1 MHKGCFNCKFGRNE
15 HEIGHRRFSQ
25 GNGTEGT
32 ARRKRHGARTTPSR
46 AADCESPV
54 RRYSGALLLLAIS
67 SLFIACGGGSGPGP
81 TGPVVTTTPNTAI
94 LTWDAVTDPTLLG
107 YRVYYGTAP
116 ATYIPSIPN
125 GLDVGNVPTA
135 TLTGLTSGMTY
146 YFAVT
151 VVDTSTPQRES
162 TYSNEVSAII
172 R

>member
-1 MHKGCFNCKFGRNE
+1 ME
-15 HEIGHRRFSQ
+15 HAQHPP
-25 GNGTEGT
+25 
-32 ARRKRHGARTTPSR
+32 ARRIAR
-46 AADCESPV
+46 APV

-94 LTWDAVTDPTLLG
+94 LTWDAVTDPNILG

-116 ATYIPSIPN
+116 ATYIQPFTN
-125 GLDVGNVPTA
+125 GLDVAVPTM

>member
-1 MHKGCFNCKFGRNE
+1 MHKGCFNCESGRNE
-15 HEIGHRRFSQ
+15 HEIRHRRFSQ
-25 GNGTEGT
+25 GNGSEWT

-67 SLFIACGGGSGPGP
+67 SLFIACGRSDF
-81 TGPVVTTTPNTAI
+81 TGPVVTTTPNAAT
-94 LTWDAVTDPTLLG
+94 LTWDAVTDPNLLG
-107 YRVYYGTAP
+107 YRAYYGTAP
-116 ATYIPSIPN
+116 GTYIQSFGN
-125 GLDVGNVPTA
+125 GLDVGSVPTT
-135 TLTGLTSGMTY
+135 TLTGLTSGMRY

-151 VVDTSTPQRES
+151 AVDTSTPQRES

>member
-1 MHKGCFNCKFGRNE
+1 MHKGCFNCKFGNE
-15 HEIGHRRFSQ
+15 HEIRHRRFSQ
-25 GNGTEGT
+25 GNGTEWT
-32 ARRKRHGARTTPSR
+32 ARRKRHEARTTPSR

-67 SLFIACGGGSGPGP
+67 SLFIACGGGSGPP
-81 TGPVVTTTPNTAI
+81 GPVVTTTPNTAI
-94 LTWDAVTDPTLLG
+94 LTWDAVTDPNILG

-116 ATYIPSIPN
+116 ATYIQPFTN
-125 GLDVGNVPTA
+125 GLDVAVPTT

-151 VVDTSTPQRES
+151 VVDTSRES

>member
-1 MHKGCFNCKFGRNE
+1 MKHAQ
-15 HEIGHRRFSQ
+15 HPP
-25 GNGTEGT
+25 
-32 ARRKRHGARTTPSR
+32 ARRIARAPSD
-46 AADCESPV
+46 AIQV
-54 RRYSGALLLLAIS
+54 RCCYWQFPAC
-67 SLFIACGGGSGPGP
+67 SLPAGGGSGP

-94 LTWDAVTDPTLLG
+94 LTWDAVTDPSVTDPNLLG

-116 ATYIPSIPN
+116 GTYIQSFRN
-125 GLDVGNVPTA
+125 GLDVGNVPTT

-162 TYSNEVSAII
+162 AYSNEVSAII

>member
-1 MHKGCFNCKFGRNE
+1 MHKGCFNCESGRNE
-15 HEIGHRRFSQ
+15 HEIRHRRFSQ
-25 GNGTEGT
+25 GNGTEWT

-81 TGPVVTTTPNTAI
+81 TGPVVTTIPNTAI
-94 LTWDAVTDPTLLG
+94 LTWDAVTDPNILG

-116 ATYIPSIPN
+116 ATYIQPFTN
-125 GLDVGNVPTA
+125 GLDVAVPTT

>member
-1 MHKGCFNCKFGRNE
+1 ME
-15 HEIGHRRFSQ
+15 HAQHPP
-25 GNGTEGT
+25 
-32 ARRKRHGARTTPSR
+32 ARRIAR
-46 AADCESPV
+46 APV

-67 SLFIACGGGSGPGP
+67 SLFIACGGGSGP
-81 TGPVVTTTPNTAI
+81 TGPVVTTTPNTAT
-94 LTWDAVTDPTLLG
+94 LTWDAVTDPSVTDPNLLS

-116 ATYIPSIPN
+116 GTYIQSFRN
-125 GLDVGNVPTA
+125 GLDVGNVPTT

-162 TYSNEVSAII
+162 TYSNEVSAIV